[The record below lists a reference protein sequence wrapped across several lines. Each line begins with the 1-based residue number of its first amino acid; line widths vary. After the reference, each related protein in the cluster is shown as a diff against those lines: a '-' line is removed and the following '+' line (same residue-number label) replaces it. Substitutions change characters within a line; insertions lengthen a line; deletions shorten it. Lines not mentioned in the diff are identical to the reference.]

1 MNNATKH
8 DLLPPLVADLLNDPV
23 TYIDNVFADGWK
35 RLRISCLI
43 GNSGL
48 TKRTGTQ
55 ASEAVYLLLIWRWLN
70 VSSIGMFAH
79 KALGLFSQAK
89 KDVMYDLLKR
99 EDINWRTLNLT
110 IGAKLY
116 KVHKLQDAEARAFVL
131 DDSIK
136 ARRGKKMEGV
146 SNHFD
151 HVSNTSIKGQQ
162 VLTLGLSTD
171 KVFVPLDSQIAI
183 STVNTQGLN
192 RKFKDGRSA
201 GAQRYDEAIGQTKVQ
216 MATGMIRRAVRQGIR
231 ASFVI
236 ADAWFGNKDMMR
248 AAMKLN
254 MVAILRMK
262 RGKTKYRVPHGNG
275 YRFLDAK
282 QLYQRAVRKQW
293 TQVADL
299 PWKAVEMEVEIDLST
314 QTGVNAKPNYQSV
327 KLLFVRGINDK
338 EDRTASRKDWALFLS
353 TDAGITSAKMLQV
366 YALRWSIE
374 VYFKEAKQHLGFL
387 QEQTRT
393 FVSHTASIHLC
404 AIRYLMLADAKL
416 ISTELSIGQVRS
428 QVQDQFDSLN
438 YAARLWGVF
447 RSLVAGTL
455 KSMSNQLNC
464 TVENIMEK
472 LDERV
477 SQFLIQALQLDTFTM
492 CLEHQE
498 PA

>member
-1 MNNATKH
+1 MNNATNH

-35 RLRISCLI
+35 RLGLNSLI
-43 GNSGL
+43 AKSGL
-48 TKRTGTQ
+48 SKRTGTH
-55 ASEAVYLLLIWRWLN
+55 ASEVVYLLLIWRWLN

-99 EDINWRTLNLT
+99 EDINWRMLNLT
-110 IGAKLY
+110 VAAKLY
-116 KVHKLQDAEARAFVL
+116 NAHKLQDTEVRAFVL

-136 ARRGKKMEGV
+136 SRRGKKMEGV
-146 SNHFD
+146 SSHFD
-151 HVSNTSIKGQQ
+151 HVSNTSVTGQQ

-171 KVFVPLDSQIAI
+171 KVFMPLDSQIAI
-183 STVNTQGLN
+183 SKVNPQGLN
-192 RKFKDGRSA
+192 KNFEDGRSA

-216 MATGMIRRAVRQGIR
+216 MATGMIRRAVRHGIR

-236 ADAWFGNKDMMR
+236 ADAWFGNKEMMR
-248 AAMKLN
+248 AAIKLN

-262 RGKTKYRVPHGNG
+262 RGKTKYRVPHASG

-282 QLYQRAVRKQW
+282 ELYRRAVRKQW

-299 PWKAVEMEVEIDLST
+299 PWKAVEMVVDIDLST
-314 QTGVNAKPNYQSV
+314 QTGVNAQPKYRSV

-353 TDAGITSAKMLQV
+353 TDAGISSAKMLQV

-428 QVQDQFDSLN
+428 QIQDQFDSLN
-438 YAARLWGVF
+438 YSARLWGVF
-447 RSLVAGTL
+447 RSLIAGTL
-455 KSMSNQLNC
+455 KSMSEQLNC

-477 SQFLIQALQLDTFTM
+477 SQFLVHALQLDAFTM
-492 CLEHQE
+492 RLEHEQ

>member
-1 MNNATKH
+1 MNSAIKN

-35 RLRISCLI
+35 RLGVNTLI
-43 GNSGL
+43 TKVGL
-48 TKRTGTQ
+48 SKRTGTQ
-55 ASEAVYLLLIWRWLN
+55 VSEVVYLLLIWRWLN
-70 VSSIGMFAH
+70 VSSISMFSH

-99 EDINWRTLNLT
+99 EDINWRGLNL
-110 IGAKLY
+110 KLAG
-116 KVHKLQDAEARAFVL
+116 KVYSAHKLQGAEACAFVV

-136 ARRGKKMEGV
+136 SRMGKRMEGV
-146 SNHFD
+146 SSHFD
-151 HVSNTSIKGQQ
+151 HVSNSSVMGQQ

-171 KVFVPLDSQIAI
+171 QAFLPLDSQLSI
-183 STVNTQGLN
+183 SKVKTQGLAK
-192 RKFKDGRSA
+192 KFNDGRSV

-216 MATGMIRRAVRQGIR
+216 MATGMIRRAVRHGIR
-231 ASFVI
+231 ASYVV

-248 AAMKLN
+248 AAIQLG

-262 RGKTKYRVPHGNG
+262 RGKTKYRVSHGNG
-275 YRFLDAK
+275 FKFLDANE
-282 QLYQRAVRKQW
+282 LYRRAVRKQW

-299 PWKAVEMEVEIDLST
+299 PWKAVEMVVEIDLST
-314 QTGVNAKPNYQSV
+314 DTGIKAKPNYQSV

-353 TDAGITSAKMLQV
+353 TDASISGAKMLQV

-387 QEQTRT
+387 QEQTRS

-404 AIRYLMLADAKL
+404 AIRYLMLVDAKL

-428 QVQDQFDSLN
+428 QIQDQFDSLN
-438 YAARLWGVF
+438 YAAKLWSVF

-455 KSMSNQLNC
+455 KTMRKQLNC
-464 TVENIMEK
+464 TVGDIMDK
-472 LDERV
+472 IDERV
-477 SQFLIQALQLDTFTM
+477 SRFLVQALQLDAFTM
-492 CLEHQE
+492 CLEHEQST
-498 PA
+498 